1 MRHPYIKK
9 FSPKLFALLVVSIL
23 SSCQDGVEPRNA
35 SPIPQGL
42 VGPTF
47 GTAPLLVTFDG
58 SESFDLDGSITA
70 YDWDFGDGSTGT
82 GAITTHTYT
91 QAGTF
96 TATLSV
102 TDDVGLESVS
112 PVSVEIE
119 VLPND
124 PPTSVGSFAPT
135 SGEAPLFVFFDGS
148 ESTDAD
154 GTIVSYEWDF
164 GDGSSGSGATTSHTY
179 TSAGNYTASLTVT
192 DDGGLSSDPIF
203 GNIVVTATGELIVWL
218 SEDLST
224 GFIDIYK
231 GGTNVTGTF
240 VGTIQ
245 NFCSI
250 GTPSTICSI
259 TACTLLRFELP
270 TGSNRITG
278 YAQSGTFWDFNAV
291 IAQDECV
298 GVRLVLS
305 GGRVGEAIEPSIFI
319 ESVTIPTTLNKLFP

>member
-1 MRHPYIKK
+1 MK
-9 FSPKLFALLVVSIL
+9 FSPKLLALLIVSIL

-35 SPIPQGL
+35 SPIPKGL

-47 GTAPLLVTFDG
+47 GTVPLLVTFDG

-70 YDWDFGDGSTGT
+70 YNWDFGDGSTGT

-96 TATLSV
+96 TATLSA
-102 TDDVGLESVS
+102 TDDVGLVSVS

-124 PPTSVGSFAPT
+124 PPTAVGSFTPT
-135 SGEAPLFVFFDGS
+135 SGEAPLLVFFDGS
-148 ESTDAD
+148 ASTDAD
-154 GTIVSYEWDF
+154 GTIASYEWNF

-192 DDGGLSSDPIF
+192 DNAGASSDPIS

-218 SEDLST
+218 SEDLGT
-224 GFIDIYK
+224 GFIDIYH
-231 GGTNVTGTF
+231 GGTNSTGTF
-240 VGTIQ
+240 AGTIA
-245 NFCSI
+245 NFCSL
-250 GTPSTICSI
+250 GTPSTICSN
-259 TACTLLRFELP
+259 TTCTLLRFELP
-270 TGSNRITG
+270 TGTNRITG

-291 IAQDECV
+291 ITQDECV

-305 GGRVGEAIEPSIFI
+305 GGRVNEATEPSIFI
-319 ESVTIPTTLNKLFP
+319 KPVTTPTTLNKLLP

>member
-1 MRHPYIKK
+1 MKK
-9 FSPKLFALLVVSIL
+9 FSPKLFALIMVAIL
-23 SSCQDGVEPRNA
+23 TSCQDGVEPRNA

-47 GTAPLLVTFDG
+47 GNAPLIVTFDG

-70 YDWDFGDGSTGT
+70 YNWDFGDGSTGT
-82 GAITTHTYT
+82 GVITTHTYT

-124 PPTSVGSFAPT
+124 PPTAVGSFLPT
-135 SGEAPLFVFFDGS
+135 SGEAPLVVFFNGSASTDSDGS
-148 ESTDAD
+148 
-154 GTIVSYEWDF
+154 IVSYEWDF

-179 TSAGNYTASLTVT
+179 TQAGTYTASLTVT
-192 DDGGLSSDPIF
+192 DNGGLSSDPIF

-218 SEDLST
+218 SEDLGV
-224 GFIDIYK
+224 GFIDIYE

-245 NFCSI
+245 NFCTI

-259 TACTLLRFELP
+259 TSCTLLRFELP
-270 TGSNRITG
+270 TGTNRITG
-278 YAQSGTFWDFNAV
+278 YAQSGTFWDFNTT
-291 IAQDECV
+291 ITQDGCV

-305 GGRVGEAIEPSIFI
+305 GGRASEAIEPSIFI
-319 ESVTIPTTLNKLFP
+319 ESVAPQTTLNQLFP